1 MTLEQLRIFVAVAY
15 IEHFTRAAER
25 LKISQSAVSA
35 AVASLE
41 TELQVLLF
49 DRARRHVELTAA
61 GNVFLAEAEAIIAR
75 VDLALRRLEDLSE
88 LRIGRL
94 AIGASQTVANY
105 WLPPILNSFHD
116 RFPGVTIDL
125 LHGNSTEVEKR
136 VLRGQVDIGI
146 VEQVPNDATLD
157 AETLASDTLYAV
169 VGQKHDWFDR
179 QSVEWADLMQ
189 TSWILREPGSG
200 TRALFEA
207 ALTEHGISPES
218 LPVSL
223 ILRSGEAVRN
233 AVTSGACAAVI
244 SELVADVA
252 LTAGKLRRIESIS
265 IQRNFVAL
273 TLPGRGQTRAT
284 GAFLDHLRAT
294 KCVKAGS
301 KQSRPALRS
310 IEKSDSLNL
319 RRA

>member
-1 MTLEQLRIFVAVAY
+1 MTLEQLRIFIAVAY
-15 IEHFTRAAER
+15 VEHFTRAAER

-35 AVASLE
+35 AIASLE

-49 DRARRHVELTAA
+49 DRTRRHVELTAA

-116 RFPGVTIDL
+116 QFPGVAIDV

-136 VLRGQVDIGI
+136 VLRGQVDLGI
-146 VEQVPNDATLD
+146 VEQAPNDATLD
-157 AETLASDTLYAV
+157 AETLAADTLYAF
-169 VGQKHDWFDR
+169 VGEKHEWFGR
-179 QSVEWADLMQ
+179 QTIEWSDLIQ

-207 ALTEHGISPES
+207 ALSDHEISPES

-233 AVTSGACAAVI
+233 AVTSGVCAAVI
-244 SELVADVA
+244 SELVAEVA
-252 LTAGKLRRIESIS
+252 LTAGKLRRLDSIAIE
-265 IQRNFVAL
+265 RNFVAIS
-273 TLPGRGQTRAT
+273 LPGRGQTRAT
-284 GAFLDHLRAT
+284 AAFLEHLRAARRA
-294 KCVKAGS
+294 KPAG
-301 KQSRPALRS
+301 KHARPALRS
-310 IEKSDSLNL
+310 IEKSDSTNL